1 MGWCISRALSYPH
14 NSDKIVQT
22 WLANEKIGEF
32 LVKITTYEIADKSTP
47 DLSLLLKQAFTET
60 SGGGKKN

>member
-1 MGWCISRALSYPH
+1 M
-14 NSDKIVQT
+14 QT